1 MGGLGTQA
9 LLIIKDISK
18 QFPGVRALDNASLEV
33 KYGEVHGLVGANG
46 AGKSTLI
53 NILAG
58 TLKFDSGNIFLSGK
72 KILINS
78 STEALRMGIATVY
91 QQFNLVPYLSVG
103 QNIMLGKEPC
113 FKSGVIDENRLY
125 DLTKKT
131 LRKLQIKIN
140 VKNEVATLNIAQK
153 QMVVIAR
160 ALVYEPKIFI
170 MDEPTALLPQGDLNI
185 LFSIINKLKR
195 QGISVIF
202 ISHRLE
208 ECLSICDRITVMKDG
223 KTIVTDN
230 KESFTIDRMVKLMSD
245 KKIRERHEK
254 TNLVSKKEILRC
266 ENISRGKSVHNISFK
281 LYKGEILGFA
291 GLVGSGRTK
300 LARILFGVDQQD
312 SGKIILEDYQVD
324 MSSPAKAISQGI
336 GFVTK
341 DRRSSGLLLDC
352 GIKENISLPSLL
364 RISNLGVINTQ
375 SEKLLSQEFVN
386 RLEIK
391 SPNINQL
398 VKYLSGGNQQ
408 KTVLAKWL
416 AISTKILILDEPTVG
431 IDVATKEEIYN
442 FIFKLSS
449 QGLSLLVISSDFKEL
464 QYLSDRILV
473 FNRGKIVAEFN
484 REEMDEE
491 KILSAAIREGGVDN
505 ESK

>member
-1 MGGLGTQA
+1 VGDLGTQA
-9 LLIIKDISK
+9 LLIMKGISK
-18 QFPGVRALDNASLEV
+18 QFPGVKALDNASLEV

-58 TLKFDSGNIFLSGK
+58 ALKFDSGNIFLSGE

-91 QQFNLVPYLSVG
+91 QRFNLVPYLSVG

-125 DLTKKT
+125 DLVKKT
-131 LRKLQIKIN
+131 LRKLQIKVN
-140 VKNEVATLNIAQK
+140 VKNKVATLNIAQK

-202 ISHRLE
+202 VSHRLE

-341 DRRSSGLLLDC
+341 DRRSSGLLLDR

-364 RISNLGVINTQ
+364 GISNLGVINTQ